1 MPIFEY
7 HCNDCGSD
15 FEKLVMGNKPVECP
29 SCGNTEVEKQ
39 FSTFASVIAGGGKSS
54 GSGSSGGSCK
64 ASPSKCKS
72 CH

>member
-7 HCNDCGSD
+7 RCRKCSVE
-15 FEKLVMGNKPVECP
+15 FEKLVFGDKRVECP
-29 SCGNTEVEKQ
+29 ECGDTDVEKL
-39 FSTFASVIAGGGKSS
+39 FSVFASVIAGGGKST
-54 GSGSSGGSCK
+54 GSSCGSCK